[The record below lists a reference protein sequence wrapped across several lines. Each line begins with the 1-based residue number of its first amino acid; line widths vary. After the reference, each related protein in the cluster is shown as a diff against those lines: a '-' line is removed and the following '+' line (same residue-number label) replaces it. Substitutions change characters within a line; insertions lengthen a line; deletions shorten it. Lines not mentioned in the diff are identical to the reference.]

1 MGGDHNDHLMPIL
14 PPNGF
19 HHFHPIEL
27 WHVDVSENNLVLP
40 RLKQLQSFLTILG
53 QINFFKEIPQQLCRF
68 LLQRQIIF
76 YVEQANSPDTEISFS
91 ILFIIERQPFSDS

>member
-1 MGGDHNDHLMPIL
+1 MIIVPIL

-40 RLKQLQSFLTILG
+40 GSNSSSLPHHFGPNQ
-53 QINFFKEIPQQLCRF
+53 FFQRNSQQLCRF

-76 YVEQANSPDTEISFS
+76 YVEQANPRHRDQFLDTIHH
-91 ILFIIERQPFSDS
+91 